1 MKTSPDAILD
11 AAWVCFA
18 RYGFKRVALEQI
30 AQEAGISRAA
40 LYLHFRNKEAIFRA
54 LSRKL
59 HDRMQ
64 SAVEAAAT
72 QGGPLEA
79 RLEALLDAKLGQLF
93 ALVHASPHAA
103 EILDENSRLCG
114 DVSEEFRKRFLR
126 VLRAALVEADT
137 RGEIDLAA
145 ARLEPA
151 EAAELLLDSARG
163 LERAGL
169 GGSPTRHRRRLARLI
184 SVFAQGLHRA
194 TPATAARARP
204 RSRVRSRRMS
214 N

>member
-1 MKTSPDAILD
+1 VKTSPDAILA

-40 LYLHFRNKEAIFRA
+40 LYLRFRNKEAIFRA

-59 HDRMQ
+59 HEQMQ
-64 SAVEAAAT
+64 GAAETAAA
-72 QGGPLEA
+72 QPGPLGA
-79 RLEALLDAKLGQLF
+79 RLEALLGAKLGQLF
-93 ALVHASPHAA
+93 ELVHASPHAA

-137 RGEIDLAA
+137 SGEIDLAA
-145 ARLEPA
+145 AGLEPA
-151 EAAELLLDSARG
+151 EAAELLLDSAKG
-163 LERAGL
+163 LERAGF
-169 GGSPTRHRRRLARLI
+169 GGNPARHRRRLARLI
-184 SVFAQGLHRA
+184 AVFSQGLRKPAPARA
-194 TPATAARARP
+194 GRARP
-204 RSRVRSRRMS
+204 RRRATSR
-214 N
+214 